1 MDRVIWIVLDS
12 VGCGEAPDADKF
24 GDVGSNTIKSAAAA
38 IDGFDLPN
46 MRRIGYG
53 NIDGIEG
60 VRPVD
65 EPIGAYGKLAEKS
78 MGKDTTT
85 GHWEM
90 AGIITPTP
98 FPTYPDGF
106 PDEVMDAFMKE
117 ANVDGYYCNKPYSGT
132 KVIYDYWDEHMKTG
146 YPIIYTSGDSVFQIA
161 AHEDVI
167 PVERLYELC
176 RAARKIL
183 TGPHAVGRVIARPF
197 IGTREDFTRTSNRRD
212 FSLKPSDDNI
222 LMYLKN
228 AGHNVAAVGKIE
240 DIFAGSGIT
249 DATHTKNN
257 MDGMDVT
264 FDYMKKINEGL
275 IYTNL
280 VEFDSTFGH
289 RRDAVGY
296 ANGLLDFDRRL
307 GELIELMTDDDLL
320 IITAD
325 HGCDP
330 SFKGS
335 DHTREY
341 VPLLMYRHGMKGV
354 NLGASDTFADIAQ
367 TISEMFGLK
376 RFPVGKSYLSLIEG
390 E

>member
-1 MDRVIWIVLDS
+1 MNRVIWIVLDS

-38 IDGFDLPN
+38 IEGFDLPN

-60 VRPVD
+60 VKPVD
-65 EPIGAYGKLAEKS
+65 VPVGAYGKCAEMS

-106 PDEVMDAFMKE
+106 PDKVMNAYLEE
-117 ANVDGYYCNKPYSGT
+117 AKVGGYYCNMPYSGT

-146 YPIIYTSGDSVFQIA
+146 YPIVYTSGDSVFQIA
-161 AHEDVI
+161 AHEDIV
-167 PVERLYELC
+167 PVERLYEIC
-176 RAARKIL
+176 RAARRIL
-183 TGPHAVGRVIARPF
+183 KGEHAVGRVIARPF

-222 LMYLKN
+222 LMYLKE

-249 DATHTKNN
+249 DVTHT
-257 MDGMDVT
+257 
-264 FDYMKKINEGL
+264 
-275 IYTNL
+275 
-280 VEFDSTFGH
+280 
-289 RRDAVGY
+289 R
-296 ANGLLDFDRRL
+296 
-307 GELIELMTDDDLL
+307 
-320 IITAD
+320 
-325 HGCDP
+325 
-330 SFKGS
+330 
-335 DHTREY
+335 
-341 VPLLMYRHGMKGV
+341 
-354 NLGASDTFADIAQ
+354 
-367 TISEMFGLK
+367 
-376 RFPVGKSYLSLIEG
+376 
-390 E
+390 